1 MRVEDFKTIT
11 VPENFGGFYG
21 GDWSDEMMFVLKQ
34 LSCDSDEEGE
44 AWSYGASKM
53 VFFIDAETVVK
64 LPFQGLIDDEYDQEN
79 GEFVFREFEAGN
91 YCQIEE
97 EIYDAAIDEGLDM
110 FFAGTQFGGF
120 TANGYPF
127 YISERV
133 KQCGGKTPSQNSL
146 ERADQMRM
154 YSMGEFSR
162 FWLAE
167 AIEWYGEEL
176 VSRLIDFVN
185 DQRIN
190 DLTSGNT
197 GYRADGAPVL
207 LDYSG
212 FREDF

>member
-1 MRVEDFKTIT
+1 MRVEDFQSII

-21 GDWSDEMMFVLKQ
+21 GDVSDEMTNVIDQ
-34 LSCDSDEEGE
+34 LFCGEDEEGKD
-44 AWSYGASKM
+44 WSFGASKL

-64 LPFQGLIDDEYDQEN
+64 LPFQGLIDDDYDQEE
-79 GEFVFREFEAGN
+79 GEFLFHEFAMGN
-91 YCQIEE
+91 YCQIEA
-97 EIYDAAIDEGLDM
+97 EIYDSAIEEGLDM
-110 FFAGTQFGGF
+110 FFAGTRLAGY

-133 KQCGGKTPSQNSL
+133 QQCGGKTPPQNSL

-162 FWLAE
+162 LWLAE

-176 VSRLIDFVN
+176 VERLIDFVN
-185 DQRIN
+185 DQHIN
-190 DLTSGNT
+190 DLTCGNA

-212 FREDF
+212 FSEDF

>member
-1 MRVEDFKTIT
+1 MRVEDFKTII

-21 GDWSDEMMFVLKQ
+21 GDWSDEMINVLNQ
-34 LSCDSDEEGE
+34 LSCLEDGEGE
-44 AWSYGASKM
+44 TWSYGASKM
-53 VFFIDAETVVK
+53 VFYIDAETVVK
-64 LPFQGLIDDEYDQEN
+64 LPFQGLIDDDYDQED
-79 GEFVFREFEAGN
+79 GEFIFHEFESGN

-97 EIYDAAIDEGLDM
+97 EIYDAAVDEGLEM
-110 FFAGTQFGGF
+110 FFAGTRFGGF

-133 KQCGGKTPSQNSL
+133 NQCGGKAPSQNSL
-146 ERADQMRM
+146 KRADEMSM

-162 FWLAE
+162 FWLAR

-176 VSRLIDFVN
+176 VGRLIDFVN

-190 DLTSGNT
+190 DLTGGNT